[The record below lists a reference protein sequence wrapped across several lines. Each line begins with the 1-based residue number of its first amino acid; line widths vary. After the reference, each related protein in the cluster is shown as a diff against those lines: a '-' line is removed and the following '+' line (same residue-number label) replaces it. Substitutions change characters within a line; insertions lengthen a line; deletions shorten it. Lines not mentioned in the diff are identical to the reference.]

1 MDPGRGDHCIDRSV
15 YLSIEARF
23 IEVREGDP
31 MIQLSYLDYSAVEG
45 KSFLHHLSPKLKII
59 GMIFVLL
66 GLVTLGNI
74 LGLLLLY
81 GVLLALFFISR
92 IPTKIFSLTFYPL
105 IFTILF
111 IFISG
116 FQIHFI
122 LLVFLKVLC
131 GSTGVVLLLATT
143 PYPSIFS
150 VLGRVLPSSFV
161 TALFLTYRSIFILL
175 NILEETQHALYL
187 RGGFQWRHPWR
198 SLINISNAFGH
209 LIIKGI
215 DGSEKMYE
223 SMVLRGF
230 KNKIYYRGE

>member
-1 MDPGRGDHCIDRSV
+1 MDPGRSDHHIDRSI
-15 YLSIEARF
+15 YLPAATGLTSFKERI
-23 IEVREGDP
+23 P
-31 MIQLSYLDYSAVEG
+31 MIQLSYLDYIALER
-45 KSFLHHLSPKLKII
+45 KSFLHRLSPILKMI
-59 GMIFVLL
+59 GMAFVLL
-66 GLVTLGNI
+66 GIVTLRNLPGF
-74 LGLLLLY
+74 LLLY
-81 GVLLALFFISR
+81 GILLALFFISR
-92 IPTKIFSLTFYPL
+92 IPIKIFFLTFYPL
-105 IFTILF
+105 IFAVLF

-150 VLGRVLPSSFV
+150 VMGRVLPSSFV

-175 NILEETQHALYL
+175 NILEETQQALYL

-215 DGSEKMYE
+215 DASEKMYE

-230 KNKIYYRGE
+230 KNKIHYRGE

>member
-1 MDPGRGDHCIDRSV
+1 
-15 YLSIEARF
+15 
-23 IEVREGDP
+23 
-31 MIQLSYLDYSAVEG
+31 MIQLSYLDYIAVEK
-45 KSFLHHLSPKLKII
+45 KSFLHHLSPTLKII
-59 GMIFVLL
+59 GIVLVLL
-66 GLVTLGNI
+66 GLVMLRN
-74 LGLLLLY
+74 LPGLLLLY
-81 GVLLALFFISR
+81 GILLALFFLSR
-92 IPTKIFSLTFYPL
+92 IPVKIFPLTLYPL
-105 IFTILF
+105 IFAFLF

-122 LLVFLKVLC
+122 LMVFLKVLC

-150 VLGRVLPSSFV
+150 VLGRVLPSTFV

-175 NILEETQHALYL
+175 NIFEETQQALYL

-198 SLINISNAFGH
+198 SLSNISNAFGH

-215 DGSEKMYE
+215 DASEKMYE

-230 KNKIYYRGE
+230 KNKIFYREE